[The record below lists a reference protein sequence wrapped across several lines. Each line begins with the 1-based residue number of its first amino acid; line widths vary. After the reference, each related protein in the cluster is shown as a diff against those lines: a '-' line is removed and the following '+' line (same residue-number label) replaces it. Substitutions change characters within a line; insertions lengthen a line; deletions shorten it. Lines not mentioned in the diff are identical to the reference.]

1 MYVRTIKV
9 RSSSGAVNEYVRV
22 VEAYRDNGKVRQ
34 RVVADLGRRDLLEAL
49 LPKLRR
55 LLQGT
60 PRIDG
65 LAEEDVE
72 VLDAS
77 TWGPILVLRYLFEQL
92 GLWSLFDEV
101 LGRSKTS
108 VPYADR
114 AFVLLANRLTK
125 PKSEHGLASWLETDF
140 VCDRQGRR
148 FVPHWHQR
156 GRVRIHHQQLDAWY
170 RVLDRLV
177 AAKAKIEVALYHHL
191 RDLFS
196 LKPDLVLYDI
206 TSTYFQGSGPPEF
219 AKHGYSRD
227 GKPHNVQ
234 VVVGVVMV
242 GGWPI
247 AHHVWAGNRIDHTTV
262 KEVIEDLRRRFS
274 FGRIVFVGDRGM
286 VTKDN
291 LDDFVQEGN
300 GYLVGV
306 KRRCNA
312 KFDEYL
318 ARIDE
323 RKWIECPMGITA
335 REKQVPLRT
344 RAQEVPS
351 GEAGVRVFVIDSEE
365 RRQYEEAMRT
375 RAMEATRLKLESL
388 QKRVASS
395 KKFDAGKIGAAAER
409 VLQARHGYRYFSWE
423 LRDRA
428 FHFSAS
434 PQWQPEQRME
444 GKYVITTTEKDLDVL
459 DAVRIYKDLTD
470 VERGFRHLKDVLAIR
485 PIYHRVEGRVRAHIF
500 VAALALLLER
510 LLERR
515 LKEAGTDLSAPDAWE
530 ALATVRLVT
539 FHLAGQPVRRG
550 ASGGSSRAQ
559 QVLKVLG
566 ITDLKPPTP
575 PENQTTV
582 M

>member
-1 MYVRTIKV
+1 MYVRTVKV

-22 VEAYRDNGKVRQ
+22 VEAYRDNGKVKQ
-34 RVVADLGRRDLLEAL
+34 RVVADLGRKDLLTAL

-55 LLQGT
+55 VLEGT
-60 PRIDG
+60 PASD
-65 LAEEDVE
+65 AQPQEDIE
-72 VLDAS
+72 FLDAS
-77 TWGPILVLRYLFEQL
+77 TWGPSLVIRELFEEL
-92 GLWSLFDEV
+92 GLWPLFDEL
-101 LGRSKTS
+101 LGRSKT

-114 AFVLLANRLTK
+114 AFVLLANRLTR

-156 GRVRIHHQQLDAWY
+156 GRVRIHHRQLDAWY
-170 RVLDRLV
+170 ETLDRLL
-177 AAKAKIEVALYHHL
+177 AAKAKIEVALYYRL

-206 TSTYFQGSGPPEF
+206 TSTYFEGAGPRDF

-234 VVVGVVMV
+234 VIVGLVMV

-262 KEVIEDLRRRFS
+262 QEVIGDLRERFS

-286 VTKDN
+286 VTRQN
-291 LDDFVQEGN
+291 LDDFVKEGH

-306 KRRCNA
+306 KRRRNA
-312 KFDEYL
+312 KFDRYL
-318 ARIDE
+318 ERIDE
-323 RKWIECPMGITA
+323 TKWIDCPVGITA
-335 REKQVPLRT
+335 RERKVPFQT

-351 GEAGVRVFVIDSEE
+351 GESGVRVFVIDSEE
-365 RRQYEEAMRT
+365 RRRYEEAMRT
-375 RAMEATRLKLESL
+375 RAMERTRQKLDAL
-388 QKRVASS
+388 QKRVAAS
-395 KKFDAGKIGAAAER
+395 KEFNAAKIGAAAER
-409 VLQARHGYRYFSWE
+409 IVQAHHGYRYYSWE

-428 FHFSAS
+428 FHFQPS
-434 PQWQPEQRME
+434 PQCERERRME
-444 GKYVITTTEKDLDVL
+444 GKYVVATTEKNFGVP
-459 DAVRIYKDLTD
+459 DAVRTYKDLTD
-470 VERGFRHLKDVLAIR
+470 VERGFRHLKDVLAVR
-485 PIYHRVEGRVRAHIF
+485 PIYHRVERRVRAHIF

-515 LKEAGTDLSAPDAWE
+515 LKEAGVDLSAPDALE

-539 FHLAGQPVRRG
+539 FQLAEQPLRRG
-550 ASGGSSRAQ
+550 ASGGSAHAH
-559 QVLKVLG
+559 QVLKALA
-566 ITDLKPPTP
+566 ISDLKPPAP
-575 PENQTTV
+575 LKGRDTV